1 MTKVTVASTVTSI
14 GDGAFADTK
23 LQSYTGME
31 RVKKFGDYVFQG
43 TDLDDFEFPGA
54 TTEIGNYIFITVQ

>member
-1 MTKVTVASTVTSI
+1 MAS
-14 GDGAFADTK
+14 FADTK

-31 RVKKFGDYVFQG
+31 RVKTFGDYVFQG